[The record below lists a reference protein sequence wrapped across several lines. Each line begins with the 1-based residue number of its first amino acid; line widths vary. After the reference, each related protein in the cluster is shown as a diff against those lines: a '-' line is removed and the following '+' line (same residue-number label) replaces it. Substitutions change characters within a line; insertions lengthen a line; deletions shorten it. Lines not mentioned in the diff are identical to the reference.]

1 VTFSSSNEPVA
12 IPRAASETVT
22 ELRRLV
28 EDGRSRL
35 IGSDGRE
42 IELPVAVQQL
52 LLTILKNLQAGRAV
66 SIGADHQELATD
78 RAAEILGV
86 SRPFL
91 LRLLEQGHIPFHT
104 VESHRRVNLDDL
116 LAYKRQRD
124 RARHDAVDRLAQD
137 ALADGIYDTVFLP
150 NSAEEE

>member
-1 VTFSSSNEPVA
+1 MTFSSSNEPVA

-104 VESHRRVNLDDL
+104 SNRI
-116 LAYKRQRD
+116 
-124 RARHDAVDRLAQD
+124 D
-137 ALADGIYDTVFLP
+137 ALI
-150 NSAEEE
+150 